1 MMKKLLGIVVLGL
14 LLSGNA
20 YSKSYTGEGEVKL
33 SNQVISN
40 FQNYIKLKKIKGK
53 KADPGIFMITL
64 DGSNSYYYYCG
75 HNLGGGC
82 MNNAGHAEVTACK
95 KYTKKECKIFAR
107 KRRVIWKNGI
117 NDGKRKSQFS
127 SKMSNSEMKDKLASL
142 GFIGDAISSTTNKKK
157 AKITKKKSEDKDVV
171 AKLKDLKKLLD
182 DGVISKEEFE
192 KAKKK
197 ILN

>member
-1 MMKKLLGIVVLGL
+1 MKKIIGIVVLGL

-40 FQNYIKLKKIKGK
+40 FQNYIKIKKIKGK
-53 KADPGIFMITL
+53 RADPGIFMITL
-64 DGSNSYYYYCG
+64 DGSKSYYYYCT

-82 MNNAGHAEVTACK
+82 INNAGHAEVTACK
-95 KYTKKECKIFAR
+95 KYAKKECKLFAR
-107 KRRVIWKNGI
+107 KRRVLWKNGI
-117 NDGKRKSQFS
+117 NDGKGKSQFS

-157 AKITKKKSEDKDVV
+157 AKITKKKSEDKDIV

>member
-1 MMKKLLGIVVLGL
+1 MKKIIGIVVLGL

-40 FQNYIKLKKIKGK
+40 FENYIKLKKVKGQ

-64 DGSNSYYYYCG
+64 DGSNSYYYYCS
-75 HNLGGGC
+75 HNFGGGC

-117 NDGKRKSQFS
+117 NDGKGKSQFS
-127 SKMSNSEMKDKLASL
+127 SKMSYSEMKDKLASL

>member
-1 MMKKLLGIVVLGL
+1 MVLGL

-20 YSKSYTGEGEVKL
+20 YSKSYTGRGEVKL

-40 FQNYIKLKKIKGK
+40 FQNYIKLKKVKGK
-53 KADPGIFMITL
+53 RADPGIFMITL
-64 DGSNSYYYYCG
+64 DGSKSYYYYCT

-95 KYTKKECKIFAR
+95 KSTKKECKIFAR

-117 NDGKRKSQFS
+117 NDGKSKSQFK
-127 SKMSNSEMKDKLASL
+127 SKMSYSEMKDKLASL

-182 DGVISKEEFE
+182 DGVISKEEFK

-197 ILN
+197 ILD

>member
-1 MMKKLLGIVVLGL
+1 MKKIIGIVVLGL

-64 DGSNSYYYYCG
+64 DGSNSYYYYYCG

-117 NDGKRKSQFS
+117 NDGKGKSQFS

>member
-1 MMKKLLGIVVLGL
+1 MKQILGIVVLSL
-14 LLSGNA
+14 LLNGNA

-40 FQNYIKLKKIKGK
+40 FQNYIKIKKIDGK

-64 DGSNSYYYYCG
+64 DGSKSYYYYCT

-82 MNNAGHAEVTACK
+82 MDNAGHAEVSACK
-95 KYTKKECKIFAR
+95 KYTKKECKVFAR

-117 NDGKRKSQFS
+117 NEGKGKSQFN

-142 GFIGDAISSTTNKKK
+142 GFIGDVISSTTNKKK
-157 AKITKKKSEDKDVV
+157 PKITKKNSEDKDVV

-182 DGVISKEEFE
+182 DGVISKVEFE

-197 ILN
+197 VLD

>member
-1 MMKKLLGIVVLGL
+1 MQDTL
-14 LLSGNA
+14 
-20 YSKSYTGEGEVKL
+20 KS
-33 SNQVISN
+33 Q
-40 FQNYIKLKKIKGK
+40 
-53 KADPGIFMITL
+53 
-64 DGSNSYYYYCG
+64 
-75 HNLGGGC
+75 
-82 MNNAGHAEVTACK
+82 HAK
-95 KYTKKECKIFAR
+95 NIPKKECKIFAR

-117 NDGKRKSQFS
+117 NDGKSKSQFK

-182 DGVISKEEFE
+182 DDVISKEEFE

>member
-1 MMKKLLGIVVLGL
+1 MKKLLGILVLSL
-14 LLSGNA
+14 LLNGNA

-33 SNQVISN
+33 SNQAISN
-40 FQNYIKLKKIKGK
+40 FQNYIRLKKINGK

-64 DGSNSYYYYCG
+64 DGSNSYYYYCT

-95 KYTKKECKIFAR
+95 KYTKKECKVFAR

-117 NDGKRKSQFS
+117 NEGKGKSQFN

-142 GFIGDAISSTTNKKK
+142 GFIGDVISSTTNKKK
-157 AKITKKKSEDKDVV
+157 PKITKKNSEDKDVV
-171 AKLKDLKKLLD
+171 AKLNDLKKLLD

>member
-1 MMKKLLGIVVLGL
+1 MKKLLGILVLGL

-40 FQNYIKLKKIKGK
+40 FQSYIKLQKIKGQ

-117 NDGKRKSQFS
+117 NDGKSKSQFK

-182 DGVISKEEFE
+182 DDVISKEEFE

>member
-1 MMKKLLGIVVLGL
+1 MKKLLGIIVLGL

-33 SNQVISN
+33 SNQVVSN
-40 FQNYIKLKKIKGK
+40 FQNYIKLKKVKGK
-53 KADPGIFMITL
+53 RADPGIFMITL
-64 DGSNSYYYYCG
+64 DGSKSYYYYCT

-95 KYTKKECKIFAR
+95 KSTKKECKIFAR

-117 NDGKRKSQFS
+117 NDGKSKSQFK
-127 SKMSNSEMKDKLASL
+127 SKMSYSEMKDKLASL

-182 DGVISKEEFE
+182 DGVISKEEFK

-197 ILN
+197 ILD

>member
-1 MMKKLLGIVVLGL
+1 MKKLLGIIVLGL
-14 LLSGNA
+14 LFGGNA

-40 FQNYIKLKKIKGK
+40 FQNYIKLKKVEGIR
-53 KADPGIFMITL
+53 ADPGIFMITL
-64 DGSNSYYYYCG
+64 DGSKSYYYYCG
-75 HNLGGGC
+75 HNLEGGC

-117 NDGKRKSQFS
+117 NDGKSKSQFK
-127 SKMSNSEMKDKLASL
+127 SKMSYSEMKDKLASL

-182 DGVISKEEFE
+182 DGVISKEEFK

-197 ILN
+197 ILD

>member
-1 MMKKLLGIVVLGL
+1 MKKIIEIVVLSL
-14 LLSGNA
+14 LLSGNV

-64 DGSNSYYYYCG
+64 DGSKSYYYYCT

-82 MNNAGHAEVTACK
+82 IDNAGHAEVTACK
-95 KYTKKECKIFAR
+95 KYTKKECKLFSR
-107 KRRVIWKNGI
+107 KRRVLWKNGI

-127 SKMSNSEMKDKLASL
+127 SKMSNSEIKDKLASL
-142 GFIGDAISSTTNKKK
+142 GFIGDVINSTTNKKK
-157 AKITKKKSEDKDVV
+157 AKITKKKSEDKDIV

-197 ILN
+197 VLN

>member
-1 MMKKLLGIVVLGL
+1 MKKLLGIIVLGL
-14 LLSGNA
+14 LFGGNA

-40 FQNYIKLKKIKGK
+40 FQNYIKLKKVEGIR
-53 KADPGIFMITL
+53 ADPGIFMITL
-64 DGSNSYYYYCG
+64 DGSKSYYYYCG

-117 NDGKRKSQFS
+117 NDGKRKSQFK

-157 AKITKKKSEDKDVV
+157 AKITKKKSEDKDIV

>member
-1 MMKKLLGIVVLGL
+1 MKKLLGIIVLGL
-14 LLSGNA
+14 LFGGNA

-40 FQNYIKLKKIKGK
+40 FQNYIKLKKIEGK

-64 DGSNSYYYYCG
+64 DGSKSYYYYCT

-117 NDGKRKSQFS
+117 NDGKGKSQFS
-127 SKMSNSEMKDKLASL
+127 SKMSNSEIKDKLASL

-157 AKITKKKSEDKDVV
+157 AKITKKKSEDKNIVTM
-171 AKLKDLKKLLD
+171 LKDLKKLLD

-197 ILN
+197 LLN

>member
-1 MMKKLLGIVVLGL
+1 MKKLLGIIVLGL

-33 SNQVISN
+33 SNQVVSN
-40 FQNYIKLKKIKGK
+40 FQNYIKLKKVKGK
-53 KADPGIFMITL
+53 RADPGIFMITL
-64 DGSNSYYYYCG
+64 DGSKSYYYYCT

-95 KYTKKECKIFAR
+95 KSTKKECKIFAR

-117 NDGKRKSQFS
+117 NDGKSKSQFK
-127 SKMSNSEMKDKLASL
+127 SKMSYSEMKDKLASL

-182 DGVISKEEFE
+182 DGVISKEEFK

>member
-1 MMKKLLGIVVLGL
+1 MKKILGIVVLSL
-14 LLSGNA
+14 LLSGNV

-53 KADPGIFMITL
+53 RADPGIFMITL
-64 DGSNSYYYYCG
+64 DGSKSYYYYCT
-75 HNLGGGC
+75 HNFGGGC
-82 MNNAGHAEVTACK
+82 IDTAGHAEMKACK
-95 KYTKKECKIFAR
+95 SATKKECRLFAR
-107 KRRVIWKNGI
+107 KRRVLWKNGI
-117 NDGKRKSQFS
+117 NDGKSKSQFS

-142 GFIGDAISSTTNKKK
+142 GFIGDGIGTTTNKKK
-157 AKITKKKSEDKDVV
+157 AKITKKKLEDKDVV

-197 ILN
+197 ILD

>member
-1 MMKKLLGIVVLGL
+1 MSAMVKFLKMKKLLGILVLGL

-40 FQNYIKLKKIKGK
+40 FQSYIKLQKIKGQ

-95 KYTKKECKIFAR
+95 KYTKKR
-107 KRRVIWKNGI
+107 
-117 NDGKRKSQFS
+117 
-127 SKMSNSEMKDKLASL
+127 M
-142 GFIGDAISSTTNKKK
+142 
-157 AKITKKKSEDKDVV
+157 
-171 AKLKDLKKLLD
+171 
-182 DGVISKEEFE
+182 
-192 KAKKK
+192 
-197 ILN
+197 

>member
-1 MMKKLLGIVVLGL
+1 MKKLLGIIVLGL

-33 SNQVISN
+33 SNQVVSN
-40 FQNYIKLKKIKGK
+40 FQNYIKLKKVKGQ

-75 HNLGGGC
+75 HNFGCGC

-95 KYTKKECKIFAR
+95 KSTKKECKIFAR

-117 NDGKRKSQFS
+117 NDGKRKSQFK

-182 DGVISKEEFE
+182 DGVISKEEFK

-197 ILN
+197 ILD

>member
-1 MMKKLLGIVVLGL
+1 MKKIIGIVVLGL

-40 FQNYIKLKKIKGK
+40 FENYIKLKKVKGQ

-64 DGSNSYYYYCG
+64 DGSNSYYYYCS
-75 HNLGGGC
+75 HNFGGGC

-117 NDGKRKSQFS
+117 NDGKSKSQFK
-127 SKMSNSEMKDKLASL
+127 SKMSYSEMKDKLASL

-182 DGVISKEEFE
+182 DGVISKEEFK